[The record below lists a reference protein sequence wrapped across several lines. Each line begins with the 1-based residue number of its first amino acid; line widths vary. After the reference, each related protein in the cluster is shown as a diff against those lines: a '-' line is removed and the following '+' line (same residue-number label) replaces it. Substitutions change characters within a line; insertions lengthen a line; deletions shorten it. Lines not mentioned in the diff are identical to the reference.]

1 MKKTLFF
8 LFCAMLLC
16 FQAQGQVMNTALH
29 IADYAIRVDIKTAQ
43 KVMKQEGFKKITRR
57 GEFIYYSSK
66 KQNVDAM
73 LIVAG
78 NNVEYMKFLFPTT
91 PSPREVEG
99 SARQCGYRFIGG
111 MGPDRKFRKG
121 PLVLYTSPVRNDPHY
136 TYGFVIKYEPEY

>member
-91 PSPREVEG
+91 PSPPRG
-99 SARQCGYRFIGG
+99 GRF
-111 MGPDRKFRKG
+111 RA
-121 PLVLYTSPVRNDPHY
+121 PVRLPFHWW
-136 TYGFVIKYEPEY
+136 PRS